1 MKRLAIIVPFFQNE
15 GSVVP
20 LCAELLRL
28 RERLKESADIG
39 FVFVNDGST
48 DRTLDQLLD
57 FIEQYPQGV
66 KVIDLTRNFGS
77 YNAFLAG
84 MEHAEADCH
93 VHLHADLQDP
103 PELIDEM
110 FRYWMEGERLII
122 AYRDSREDGSPF
134 SALYH
139 FLVRKLAIRNV
150 PPGGYDLI
158 LFDEQIRREVVSISE
173 KSTNIVYLISWLG
186 YPYKAIP
193 YRRKKR
199 ESGVSQWR
207 FSKKVRLFFDTF
219 FSFTSLPNLAVR
231 IVAAVSLLIAIV
243 TCVSVTAL
251 YGNEPIPIATLMLMV
266 IIVMISLLAVVAAII
281 SEYLVR
287 IHEMARRRP
296 NSVVRQVYE
305 KNPMIST

>member
-1 MKRLAIIVPFFQNE
+1 MKRLAIIVPCFQNE
-15 GSVVP
+15 GSIVP
-20 LCAELLRL
+20 LCAELLSL
-28 RERLKESADIG
+28 RERLRESADIS

-48 DRTLDQLLD
+48 DRTLERLLD
-57 FIEQYPQGV
+57 FREQHPQGV
-66 KVIDLTRNFGS
+66 RVIDLTRNFGS

-110 FRYWMEGERLII
+110 FRYWTEGERLII
-122 AYRDSREDGSPF
+122 AHRDSREDGSPF
-134 SALYH
+134 SVLYH

-158 LFDEQIRREVVSISE
+158 LFDEQIRGEVVSISE

-193 YRRKKR
+193 YKRKKR

-219 FSFTSLPNLAVR
+219 FSFTNLPNLAVR
-231 IVAAVSLLIAIV
+231 AVAAVFLLLAMGIGAAATV
-243 TCVSVTAL
+243 AHA
-251 YGNEPIPIATLMLMV
+251 NEPLSFSAWMLVV
-266 IIVMISLLAVVAAII
+266 IIAMLALLAVVAAIVC
-281 SEYLVR
+281 EYLLR

-296 NSVVRQVYE
+296 NTVVRQVYE
-305 KNPMIST
+305 